1 MARVLLVEDDALVA
15 EMAGDAL
22 EEIGFHCLAT
32 ANVKQTL
39 ALVDFEQ
46 FDFALVDVGLP
57 DGRGDE
63 LAFEL
68 RLRRP
73 DFPIIIAS
81 GYGPGDINGQ
91 LQAMSQVVVLAKP
104 YDAAQ
109 LQQAVDAILP
119 RS

>member
-1 MARVLLVEDDALVA
+1 MPSVLLVEDDALVA

-22 EEIGFHCLAT
+22 QELGFDWVGA

-39 ALVDFEQ
+39 ALTGLDR

-63 LAFEL
+63 LALEL
-68 RLRRP
+68 RARRP
-73 DFPIIIAS
+73 GFPIILAS
-81 GYGPGDINGQ
+81 GYSISDINSALHG
-91 LQAMSQVVVLAKP
+91 AAGVVVLGKP

-109 LQQAVDAILP
+109 LRKAVDVVLL
-119 RS
+119 